1 MKIAVTPHALHLLFC
16 TNTRADKSQSCGDAP
31 DIHELAETLKA
42 RFKAEKLPVRV
53 SRTACLGPCAQG
65 PNIMGYTQGL
75 SQGLWFQ
82 EVKVADADA
91 ITAKVR
97 EVLSLPQTDSREP
110 KV

>member
-65 PNIMGYTQGL
+65 PNIMAYP
-75 SQGLWFQ
+75 QGLWFQ

-97 EVLSLPQTDSREP
+97 EVLGMPQSSRPQTDSQVP
-110 KV
+110 